1 MNISKNLR
9 ELVLDTETTGLYHAT
24 GDRIV
29 DIACVELINHI
40 PTGKTYQV
48 YINPER
54 EMHKD
59 ATAISGITDDFLVG
73 KPLFREIVDEFLD
86 FVQDS
91 KLVIH
96 NAKFDIGFLNSE
108 LSRLD
113 KPLFSMKNTVDT
125 LDMARKKFPGS
136 PANLDALC
144 KRFEVDTS
152 ARTKHGALID
162 CFLLAEVYINLL
174 GGRQSDLTF
183 HPEKTTAGDLKVT
196 RSTKNVRPKRRF
208 DVSEDEKNTHDEF
221 LKTVNSPLWK
231 KR

>member
-1 MNISKNLR
+1 M
-9 ELVLDTETTGLYHAT
+9 LDTETTGLYHAS

-40 PTGKTYQV
+40 PTGNTYQV

-54 EMHKD
+54 EMQKD
-59 ATAISGITDDFLVG
+59 ATAISGITDKFLVG

-108 LSRLD
+108 LSRVD
-113 KPLFSMKNTVDT
+113 KPLFSLKNTVDT

-144 KRFEVDTS
+144 KRFEIDTS

-183 HPEKTTAGDLKVT
+183 HPEKTKPDLAVI
-196 RSTKNVRPKRRF
+196 KNTESKRKKRHF
-208 DVSEDEKNTHDEF
+208 DVSEEEKNAHGEF

-231 KR
+231 KPM